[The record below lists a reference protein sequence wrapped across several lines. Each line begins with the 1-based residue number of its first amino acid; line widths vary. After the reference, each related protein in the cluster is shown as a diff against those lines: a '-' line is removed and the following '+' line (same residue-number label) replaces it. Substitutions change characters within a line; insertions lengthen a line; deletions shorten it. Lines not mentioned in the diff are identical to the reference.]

1 MDGSSRL
8 FDVDSLRMND
18 ADFLLNFLYYRMMD
32 PTANA
37 ESRAKATKQ
46 CRNYLGLRLTY
57 DVYKRLTSQEE
68 KDKLEGELI
77 AKVADFVKRN
87 PKCSDDEKAAFIKQE
102 LQKYAEASKK
112 L

>member
-1 MDGSSRL
+1 
-8 FDVDSLRMND
+8 
-18 ADFLLNFLYYRMMD
+18 MMD

-68 KDKLEGELI
+68 KDKLEVRLNSE
-77 AKVADFVKRN
+77 VSTNF
-87 PKCSDDEKAAFIKQE
+87 
-102 LQKYAEASKK
+102 
-112 L
+112 